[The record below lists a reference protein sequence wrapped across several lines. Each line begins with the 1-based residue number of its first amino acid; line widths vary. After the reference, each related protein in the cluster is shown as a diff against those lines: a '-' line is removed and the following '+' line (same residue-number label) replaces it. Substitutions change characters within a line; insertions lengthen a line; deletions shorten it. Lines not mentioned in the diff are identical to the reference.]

1 MALPRSKT
9 GRALLTAAVLVALVN
24 VWVSA
29 RLPKLIP
36 ESSLDS
42 LLDLERRVA
51 AFEAKGQVKLL
62 VLGNSHVITGL
73 RPPVL
78 AKALG
83 LGPDEVFS
91 LALPAGSPLE
101 MRLLA
106 ERYVPAFPAVKTVI
120 CGVEEF
126 FLTEDA
132 EQRLRYLTRRSL
144 PERWAYAAGRAELED
159 RVTLMAGWFLPV
171 LDAAVPLRDA
181 VVNRPLT
188 TLARLVVDRPIAPGT
203 EADTL
208 ASSDYRWGSPPGMDT
223 WKVPESHEAW
233 YPRHRAERLVK
244 HVERVPRGLEDLD
257 GLLRSLERRGL
268 GVTLTATPY
277 HASLQRTLERD
288 FPAYARY
295 RAQLDAYLAGTGRRL
310 LPAPTDLP
318 RACFTDLD
326 HMTPL
331 GAEQM
336 ADWLAPRL
344 PPARP

>member
-1 MALPRSKT
+1 VAFPRSKT
-9 GRALLTAAVLVALVN
+9 GRALVTAAVLVALAN
-24 VWVSA
+24 VWVSV

-51 AFEAKGQVKLL
+51 AFGAKERVKLL
-62 VLGNSHVITGL
+62 VLGNSHAITGL

-78 AKALG
+78 AKAVG

-106 ERYVPAFPAVKTVI
+106 ERYLPAFPAVKTVL

-144 PERWAYAAGRAELED
+144 PERWAYAAGRPEPED
-159 RVTLMAGWFLPV
+159 RATLVAGWFLPV
-171 LDAAVPLRDA
+171 LDAGVPLRDA
-181 VVNRPLT
+181 MAKRPLT
-188 TLARLVVDRPIAPGT
+188 TLARLVVDRPVAPDT
-203 EADTL
+203 EAHTL
-208 ASSDYRWGSPPGMDT
+208 AIADYRWGSPPGMDT
-223 WKVPESHEAW
+223 WQVPESHEAW

-244 HVERVPRGLEDLD
+244 NVEKVPRGLADLD
-257 GLLRSLERRGL
+257 ALLRSLERHGL
-268 GVTLTATPY
+268 RVTLTAMPY

-310 LPAPTDLP
+310 LPAPPDLP

-331 GAEQM
+331 GAERM
-336 ADWLAPRL
+336 ADWLARRL
-344 PPARP
+344 APARP